1 MTDNARK
8 WLERVREWRAS
19 GMTAPAFASAQGYAP
34 STLRYWA
41 SQLRHEPAPPP
52 RPASALRRVRLARV
66 EVSPSHPATPIVVD
80 VAGARIE
87 VRAGFDRALLHDV
100 VDVLRGGG
108 GQ

>member
-19 GMTAPAFASAQGYAP
+19 GMTAPSFASGQGYAP

-41 SQLRHEPAPPP
+41 SQLRHEESAPAQG
-52 RPASALRRVRLARV
+52 RALRRVRLARV
-66 EVSPSHPATPIVVD
+66 EIAASSPATPVVVD

-87 VRAGFDRALLHDV
+87 VQAGFDRALLREV
-100 VDVLRGGG
+100 VDALRSGGAR
-108 GQ
+108 